1 CDRRSTRSPR
11 SRVLRRGFPFDC
23 STRRGLP
30 ASGTKVLYGW
40 CHVNGFLIC
49 VASAHRRIRE
59 REGGGRSE
67 RALRWTGH
75 RYRCLPFAHTP
86 DSASS
91 AAGYDPR
98 TRTIWLSVRRASSAS
113 CVRGSFASAS
123 RSTQKTYSQRA
134 VREGRD
140 SSFERL
146 RPCSAKAP
154 RLRCSEPG
162 TFRTAKTRVV
172 FIAVRLRSLV
182 ANAPIHSGANGSRAR
197 TANRVRL
204 SCPVWMSPARTSS
217 PYMAA
222 TRGDATAA
230 APRSACSAIIR
241 AAPAVL

>member
-1 CDRRSTRSPR
+1 MRELVVLVGHERRVRGLGSLARGLEGVIGDRPEVLDRGCFVGDFHSIAPLDEGYRPVGPKYCTAGAKSTAFSCA
-11 SRVLRRGFPFDC
+11 LRRR
-23 STRRGLP
+23 T
-30 ASGTKVLYGW
+30 AVSG
-40 CHVNGFLIC
+40 
-49 VASAHRRIRE
+49 E
-59 REGGGRSE
+59 RKGGGRSD
-67 RALRWTGH
+67 RAVPWTGH
-75 RYRCLPFAHTP
+75 RCRCLPFAHTP

-98 TRTIWLSVRRASSAS
+98 TRTIWLSVRRASSGS

-162 TFRTAKTRVV
+162 TFQTANTRVV
-172 FIAVRLRSLV
+172 FIGVRLRSPV
-182 ANAPIHSGANGSRAR
+182 ANARIHSGANGSRAR

-217 PYMAA
+217 P
-222 TRGDATAA
+222 
-230 APRSACSAIIR
+230 
-241 AAPAVL
+241 